1 MNWKHFSTTLLR
13 PAKFAVLAIPL
24 MGFMFFES
32 ALAPKA
38 DLWPRWMT
46 FNPASKETIDH
57 TLWDRF
63 LKASVKKDGNGINR
77 VDYGHIDN
85 TRKAALS
92 DYLDKMGKTPISR
105 YGRNEQRAYW
115 INFYNA
121 LTVRLIVKEYP
132 LGSIRDIEMPWDQKL
147 AEVEGQPL
155 SLNDIEHRI
164 LRPIWS
170 DPRLHYAVNC
180 ASVGCPNLLPVAF
193 TGRNTSQLLELA
205 AHGYINHPRGVRI
218 TDDGLIVS
226 KIYGWFSEDFGGN
239 DKSVIAHLRQYAE
252 PALLDALQGRDA
264 INDYEYDWGLND
276 AGS

>member
-1 MNWKHFSTTLLR
+1 
-13 PAKFAVLAIPL
+13 
-24 MGFMFFES
+24 
-32 ALAPKA
+32 
-38 DLWPRWMT
+38 
-46 FNPASKETIDH
+46 
-57 TLWDRF
+57 
-63 LKASVKKDGNGINR
+63 
-77 VDYGHIDN
+77 
-85 TRKAALS
+85 
-92 DYLDKMGKTPISR
+92 
-105 YGRNEQRAYW
+105 
-115 INFYNA
+115 
-121 LTVRLIVKEYP
+121 VRLIVKEYP

-180 ASVGCPNLLPVAF
+180 AYVGCPNLLPVAF

-239 DKSVIAHLRQYAE
+239 DTSVIAHLRQYAE
-252 PALLDALQGRDA
+252 PALLAALQGRDA